1 MKLGDPDREWIRKI
15 LADLERNR
23 SDPQIAALMDGHVMD
38 PGSMEPDDFAHAAE
52 PAPAIDA
59 VAPLGGRN
67 RY

>member
-23 SDPQIAALMDGHVMD
+23 SDPQIAALIDGHTSDRSNFD
-38 PGSMEPDDFAHAAE
+38 PGNFAHAAE
-52 PAPAIDA
+52 SAPGIDA
-59 VAPLGGRN
+59 VAPLGARD